1 MKTYPKYTLAK
12 YKKILNFVISNTG
25 NDPKSSGENLSGKII
40 DTSNMNTKQLKK
52 NQKYIYCYGA
62 PPGYTDK
69 TAR

>member
-1 MKTYPKYTLAK
+1 MNQNHLE
-12 YKKILNFVISNTG
+12 KILVE
-25 NDPKSSGENLSGKII
+25 KLQ
-40 DTSNMNTKQLKK
+40 TSNMNTKQLKK